1 MMKSFLGFLAIA
13 AIFYTTEALLFE
25 SFCSTDADCEPNEC
39 CERSIVLNSCKPRPG
54 LYEYCNIGSLTLTGL
69 CSCDEGL
76 ECVDY
81 NQNFVFDVFT
91 GDSWCVPIPD
101 VVGSGGGFQ

>member
-54 LYEYCNIGSLTLTGL
+54 LYDYCNSNSLTLTGL
-69 CSCDEGL
+69 CPCDEGL

-81 NQNFVFDVFT
+81 NQNFVFDIVT
-91 GDSWCVPIPD
+91 GDSWCVALPD
-101 VVGSGGGFQ
+101 V